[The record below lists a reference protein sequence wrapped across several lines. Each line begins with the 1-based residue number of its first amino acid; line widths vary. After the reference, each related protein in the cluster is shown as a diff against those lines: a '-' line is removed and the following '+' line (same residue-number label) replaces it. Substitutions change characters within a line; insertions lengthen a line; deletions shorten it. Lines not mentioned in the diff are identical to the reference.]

1 MCRTDTGS
9 VPTPAGGTPE
19 LVFIKHDLHASISA
33 HAGLFDWIIYKRNN
47 KFYTLSSPGSSSRP
61 GLGEPPPVLPPVPPP
76 GFEPEPEPFPLPP
89 CFEPVPVDFPLGSG
103 TTTSLP
109 LEITTQMGL
118 LPATFNRYARFLPV
132 PRNSRA
138 NESEPLERPRSRSSA
153 KRCFFNFWC
162 FAPERSLVFK
172 IFELSLLCDDVFFR
186 FSLFRARAK
195 LCFFDF
201 LSFALGGNAFKAI
214 F

>member
-1 MCRTDTGS
+1 MQVFLTGYINEIIS
-9 VPTPAGGTPE
+9 
-19 LVFIKHDLHASISA
+19 SILYLLRGA
-33 HAGLFDWIIYKRNN
+33 
-47 KFYTLSSPGSSSRP
+47 SSRS
-61 GLGEPPPVLPPVPPP
+61 GLGEQSSVPPPVPSP
-76 GFEPEPEPFPLPP
+76 GLEPEPEPFPLPP

-103 TTTSLP
+103 TTTSLS
-109 LEITTQMGL
+109 LEITTQMAL
-118 LPATFNRYARFLPV
+118 LPATLRRYARFLPV

-195 LCFFDF
+195 LCFLDF
-201 LSFALGGNAFKAI
+201 LVFGTYQRAI
-214 F
+214 FLIFAPSVGAETLFFY

>member
-1 MCRTDTGS
+1 M
-9 VPTPAGGTPE
+9 A
-19 LVFIKHDLHASISA
+19 
-33 HAGLFDWIIYKRNN
+33 
-47 KFYTLSSPGSSSRP
+47 
-61 GLGEPPPVLPPVPPP
+61 
-76 GFEPEPEPFPLPP
+76 
-89 CFEPVPVDFPLGSG
+89 
-103 TTTSLP
+103 
-109 LEITTQMGL
+109 L

-201 LSFALGGNAFKAI
+201 LSFALGETLSRPFFRFPSWGKRYFFNFLLFGGAEEPFLSFSGFRHVPKTCFPDFHSVGIYRSSVFLIFSSSAPAEELFFRFSLRRWVPKRCFSIRNARMGGQGQSYSSWYN
-214 F
+214 

>member
-1 MCRTDTGS
+1 MGA
-9 VPTPAGGTPE
+9 VPTRAGFPPE
-19 LVFIKHDLHASISA
+19 LVFIKHDLHASISTR
-33 HAGLFDWIIYKRNN
+33 AGLFLMIDIYKRNN

-61 GLGEPPPVLPPVPPP
+61 GLGVPPPVPPP
-76 GFEPEPEPFPLPP
+76 GLFPPLPPEPFPPEPEPFPSP
-89 CFEPVPVDFPLGSG
+89 CFEPEPVDFPLGSG

-118 LPATFNRYARFLPV
+118 LPATFSRYARFLPV

-162 FAPERSLVFK
+162 FAPERSS
-172 IFELSLLCDDVFFR
+172 IFLIFYLSR
-186 FSLFRARAK
+186 
-195 LCFFDF
+195 
-201 LSFALGGNAFKAI
+201 
-214 F
+214 